1 MLTSG
6 YELTTAITNLIIF
19 ITSVFCYTRIK
30 NNKLWKMF
38 YLLMCLDSFMG
49 VIVHGLNI
57 NNTVLNVLWIILS
70 ILFTITINTLLCIF
84 LKFKYKYI
92 YILSVILSIIL
103 ITFLLLNLDYILAF
117 VLYVLVSFIVIGY
130 FLIKNYSEKDK
141 LILIGFIV
149 QLIGGILML
158 CKMKFWILDYNGICH
173 LFTAATL
180 ILFYLG
186 IKRDT

>member
-1 MLTSG
+1 MLTGG

-70 ILFTITINTLLCIF
+70 ILFTITINTKIPR
-84 LKFKYKYI
+84 K
-92 YILSVILSIIL
+92 
-103 ITFLLLNLDYILAF
+103 
-117 VLYVLVSFIVIGY
+117 
-130 FLIKNYSEKDK
+130 
-141 LILIGFIV
+141 
-149 QLIGGILML
+149 
-158 CKMKFWILDYNGICH
+158 
-173 LFTAATL
+173 
-180 ILFYLG
+180 
-186 IKRDT
+186 

>member
-1 MLTSG
+1 MLTGG

-130 FLIKNYSEKDK
+130 FLIKNYSKKDK

-173 LFTAATL
+173 LFTTATL

-186 IKRDT
+186 IKRDK